1 MKQNAVKKQ
10 MEENFYIQ
18 KPLKTPFSKNKILIL
33 QSVKFYFLI
42 VSIFLDALHLIYSR
56 RITMG
61 LFDRKNCDI
70 CGGKPGLLG
79 GKKVEDGVICGKC
92 AKKLSP
98 WAENRRHST
107 LEDIKKQLAYREENK
122 ARIAN
127 FSVTRSIS
135 SDSYT
140 VFINDNT
147 GEFVIGHDLSEDEN
161 PDIVKIS
168 QVTSCRLDMQQ
179 YKKRIE
185 DKDAQGNVYNVRNEI
200 TYDFKMLIGINSPY
214 FDDMDFQLN
223 SFSVQSYDQGKIFE
237 YQNIANQIVNALKPA
252 AMNNGMN
259 MGMNNGMMNNGMNNG
274 MMNGMMNNG
283 MNMGM
288 NNGMNNTPAGIVCP
302 NCGWRSPDPAK
313 QPKFCPSCGSKL

>member
-1 MKQNAVKKQ
+1 

-185 DKDAQGNVYNVRNEI
+185 DKDAQGNVYNVRTEI

-237 YQNIANQIVNALKPA
+237 YQNIANQIVNTLKPA